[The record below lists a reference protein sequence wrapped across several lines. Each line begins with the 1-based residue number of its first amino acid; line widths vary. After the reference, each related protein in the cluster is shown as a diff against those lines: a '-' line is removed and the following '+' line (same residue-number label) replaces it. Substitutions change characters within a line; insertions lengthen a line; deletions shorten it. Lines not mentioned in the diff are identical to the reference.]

1 MNKYEEALKVIRK
14 YNPTQEYVE
23 SCDTLKEA
31 IEKAEKYDNQNCEQC
46 GDYDLMYTLKEYS
59 KVRLENKNLE
69 AKAKWYDLII
79 KKRVDINNDIFYCR
93 NYNGYLAE
101 KENDAVDEMM
111 LTIEEWCKLK
121 EIVGGVE

>member
-1 MNKYEEALKVIRK
+1 MSKGLEV
-14 YNPTQEYVE
+14 EYA
-23 SCDTLKEA
+23 DDLKE
-31 IEKAEKYDNQNCEQC
+31 
-46 GDYDLMYTLKEYS
+46 DYGANFVIAKSERKE
-59 KVRLENKNLE
+59 LEI
-69 AKAKWYDLII
+69 KAKWYDLII

-93 NYNGYLAE
+93 NYNHYLAE